1 MKGKGS
7 NKDTMKQ
14 VEMYIS
20 GVDNKNLK
28 KSMTLLIYIFYNCNS
43 SRFLS
48 PDPTPCV
55 SLSNAHAY
63 TSSSPLIQT
72 RMNTLFLSHITLP
85 TKHFQKTC

>member
-28 KSMTLLIYIFYNCNS
+28 KSMTLLY
-43 SRFLS
+43 FL
-48 PDPTPCV
+48 
-55 SLSNAHAY
+55 
-63 TSSSPLIQT
+63 
-72 RMNTLFLSHITLP
+72 
-85 TKHFQKTC
+85 